1 MNYHLLTSKSLII
14 TDQII
19 VLHSSYFIIIISSLD
34 LRPPLITQFVNVCHS
49 RIPYMIYMALASPD
63 ASSSSPAPPILSLP
77 PQSRHIVEASEASL
91 GRLES
96 QGHGLIRGL
105 PVQPVGLEW
114 AGISSTWDE
123 NQEYHSDILWH
134 YIFIHI
140 YIYIYVSIMLKS
152 REGQG
157 FTVLG

>member
-1 MNYHLLTSKSLII
+1 MNYLLTSKSLII

-19 VLHSSYFIIIISSLD
+19 VLHWIWGHHWS
-34 LRPPLITQFVNVCHS
+34 VCQCLSQPDGPH
-49 RIPYMIYMALASPD
+49 IPCMIYMALASPD

-140 YIYIYVSIMLKS
+140 YIYVFSIMLKS
-152 REGQG
+152 REGQW